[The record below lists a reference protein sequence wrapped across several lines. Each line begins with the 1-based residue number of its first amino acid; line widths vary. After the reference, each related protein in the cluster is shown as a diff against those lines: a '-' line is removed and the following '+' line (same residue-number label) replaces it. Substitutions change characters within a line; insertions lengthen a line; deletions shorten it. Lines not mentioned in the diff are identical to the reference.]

1 MNCEYMETKTN
12 KANNEPAK
20 KSGLIRKLI
29 LFLLAFGPGIFAIGY
44 TIGTGS
50 VTSMI
55 VAGNNYGM
63 DLLWVL
69 LFSCLFSGMLIYV
82 SGSYYLTTGE
92 TALYAVRKHL
102 PFGKVIAIAIIVA
115 VGIGQWNSLIGILGI
130 TSNVVFEI
138 LVINFPG
145 LAGYEYAV
153 VLGLAVVIIGTF
165 YLLLIRGNYPL
176 FEKVL
181 ALFVSMMGLSFIF
194 TLFFVYP
201 LPEEII
207 LGLVPKIPKVQ
218 GAGILIAAFV
228 GTTMAAATFLS
239 RPLFIQGKGW
249 TKKDFKTQ
257 RNDAIIAALLIFT
270 ISGSIM
276 AVASGSLHD
285 KGLEITHVLDMSGA
299 LEPSVGKFAVSIFFA
314 GTLSA
319 GLSSIFPCLMI
330 VPLMLGDYNSGKLD
344 VKSTRFKLI
353 TGLASVLA
361 LSVPVF
367 GFNPIQGQIFTQVF
381 NVFAL
386 PLVVFSFLVLWN
398 RKNAGLPKSRWLSNI
413 VMAGALVFSIIIMIT
428 GLIDIFG

>member
-1 MNCEYMETKTN
+1 M
-12 KANNEPAK
+12 
-20 KSGLIRKLI
+20 RKI
-29 LFLLAFGPGIFAIGY
+29 IDFLLSFGPGIFAIGY

-55 VAGNNYGM
+55 VAGNNFGM
-63 DLLWVL
+63 QLLWVL
-69 LFSCLFSGMLIYV
+69 FFSCLFSGVLIYV

-102 PFGKVIAIAIIVA
+102 PMGKAIAIAIIVT

-130 TSNVVFEI
+130 TSNVIFEI
-138 LVINFPG
+138 LTINFPSLEG
-145 LAGYEYAV
+145 QKYLLVLFLAII
-153 VLGLAVVIIGTF
+153 IIGIF
-165 YLLLIRGNYPL
+165 YFLLIKGSYSL

-181 ALFVSMMGLSFIF
+181 VLFVSMMALSFIF

-201 LPEEII
+201 LPSEVIG
-207 LGLVPKIPKVQ
+207 GLVPTIPQVE

-249 TKKDFKTQ
+249 TKDDFKTQ
-257 RNDAIIAALLIFT
+257 RNDSIIAAVLIFT
-270 ISGSIM
+270 ISGAIM
-276 AVASGSLHD
+276 AVASGSLFG
-285 KGLEITHVLDMSGA
+285 KGNEITHVLDMSRA
-299 LEPSVGKFAVSIFFA
+299 LEPAVGKFAVSIFFA

-344 VKSTRFKLI
+344 VKSTRFKVI
-353 TGLASVLA
+353 TGIASVLA
-361 LSVPVF
+361 LSVPLF
-367 GFNPIQGQIFTQVF
+367 GFNPIKGQIFTQVF

-386 PLVVFSFLVLWN
+386 PLVVICFLVLWN
-398 RKNAGLPKSRWLSNI
+398 RKNVGLPQGRLITNLI
-413 VMAGALVFSIIIMIT
+413 LVGAFIFSLIIMVN
-428 GLIDIFG
+428 GLMDIFG

>member
-1 MNCEYMETKTN
+1 MNKF
-12 KANNEPAK
+12 
-20 KSGLIRKLI
+20 LR
-29 LFLLAFGPGIFAIGY
+29 FLLSFGPGIFAIGY

-55 VAGNNYGM
+55 VAGSSFGM

-69 LFSCLFSGMLIYV
+69 LFSCIFSGVLIYV
-82 SGSYYLTTGE
+82 SGSYYLRTGE
-92 TALYAVRKHL
+92 TLLYAIHNRL
-102 PFGKVIAIAIIVA
+102 PMGKVLAIAIIA
-115 VGIGQWNSLIGILGI
+115 TVGIGQWNSLIGILGI

-138 LVINFPG
+138 LAINFPG
-145 LAGYEYAV
+145 LEAHKYGV
-153 VLGLAVVIIGTF
+153 VLGLAVLIIGIF
-165 YLLLIRGNYPL
+165 YALLIKGNYSI

-181 ALFVSMMGLSFIF
+181 ALFVSLMGLSFIF
-194 TLFFVYP
+194 TLLFVFP
-201 LPEEII
+201 LPADII
-207 LGLVPKIPKVQ
+207 RGLVPTIPEVE

-249 TKKDFKTQ
+249 TMKDFRTQ
-257 RNDAIIAALLIFT
+257 RNDSIIAALLIFT

-276 AVASGSLHD
+276 AVASGSLY
-285 KGLEITHVLDMSGA
+285 GTGTEIDHVLDMSGA

-344 VKSTRFKLI
+344 VSSGRFKLI
-353 TGLASVLA
+353 TGLASLLA
-361 LSVPVF
+361 LSVPLF
-367 GFNPIQGQIFTQVF
+367 GFNPIRGQIFTQVF

-386 PLVVFSFLVLWN
+386 PLVVVCIIALWN
-398 RKNAGLPKSRWLSNI
+398 RKEAGLPLNRLGTNI
-413 VMAGALVFSIIIMIT
+413 IMVGALIFSLIISWN
-428 GLIDIFG
+428 GLADIFS

>member
-1 MNCEYMETKTN
+1 M
-12 KANNEPAK
+12 K
-20 KSGLIRKLI
+20 KIIK
-29 LFLLAFGPGIFAIGY
+29 FLLSFGPGIFAIGY

-55 VAGNNYGM
+55 VAGNSFGM

-69 LFSCLFSGMLIYV
+69 FFSCLFSGVLIYV
-82 SGSYYLTTGE
+82 SGTYYLMTGE
-92 TALYAVRKHL
+92 TALFAIKKHL
-102 PFGKVIAIAIIVA
+102 PWGKILSIVIIIA

-130 TSNVVFEI
+130 TSNVIFEI

-145 LAGYEYAV
+145 LDNQKYWI
-153 VLGLAVVIIGTF
+153 VLGLAILIIGIF
-165 YLLLIRGNYPL
+165 YFLLIKGNYSL

-181 ALFVSMMGLSFIF
+181 ALFVSLMGLSFIF
-194 TLFFVYP
+194 TLFFVFP
-201 LPEEII
+201 LPSEII
-207 LGLVPKIPKVQ
+207 QGLIPKIPEVE

-249 TKKDFKTQ
+249 TKHDYRVQK
-257 RNDAIIAALLIFT
+257 NDSIVAALLIFT

-276 AVASGSLHD
+276 AVASGSLYG
-285 KGLEITHVLDMSGA
+285 KGNEITHVLDMSGA

-330 VPLMLGDYNSGKLD
+330 VPLMLGDYRSGKLD
-344 VKSTRFKLI
+344 FSSSRFKLI
-353 TGLASVLA
+353 TGVASLLA

-367 GFNPIQGQIFTQVF
+367 GFNPIQGQILTQVF

-386 PLVVFSFLVLWN
+386 PLVVFSFLILWN
-398 RKNAGLPKSRWLSNI
+398 RKNAGLPSKRILTNI
-413 VMAGALVFSIIIMIT
+413 VMVAAFAFSIIIT
-428 GLIDIFG
+428 WNGLSDIFNW

>member
-1 MNCEYMETKTN
+1 MK
-12 KANNEPAK
+12 
-20 KSGLIRKLI
+20 KLI
-29 LFLLAFGPGIFAIGY
+29 GFLLAFGPGIFAIGY

-55 VAGNNYGM
+55 VAGNEFGM

-69 LFSCLFSGMLIYV
+69 FFSCLFSGVLIYV
-82 SGSYYLTTGE
+82 SGTYYLSTGE
-92 TALYAVRKHL
+92 TALHAVRTHI
-102 PFGKVIAIAIIVA
+102 PFGNALAIAIIIS

-130 TSNVVFEI
+130 TSNVIFEI
-138 LVINFPG
+138 MVINIPAMAAHKYLTVLVIAI
-145 LAGYEYAV
+145 L
-153 VLGLAVVIIGTF
+153 IIGIF
-165 YLLLIRGNYPL
+165 YFLLILGNYSL

-181 ALFVSMMGLSFIF
+181 ALFVSLMGMSFIF

-201 LPEEII
+201 LPKEVIM
-207 LGLVPKIPKVQ
+207 GLVPKIPKVE

-249 TKKDFKTQ
+249 TKADFNTQ
-257 RNDAIIAALLIFT
+257 KNDSIIAALLIFT

-276 AVASGSLHD
+276 AVASGSLH
-285 KGLEITHVLDMSGA
+285 GSGTEITHVLDMSGA

-330 VPLMLGDYNSGKLD
+330 VPLMLGDYKSGKLD
-344 VKSTRFKLI
+344 VESKRFRI
-353 TGLASVLA
+353 VTGVASVLA
-361 LSVPVF
+361 LSIPVF

-386 PLVVFSFLVLWN
+386 PLVVISFLYLWN
-398 RKNAGLPKSRWLSNI
+398 RKNAGLPGKRLTTNI
-413 VMAGALVFSIIIMIT
+413 IMTAAFLFSIIIMVN
-428 GLIDIFG
+428 GLMDIF